1 MSSIALEEELG
12 DLASMLEDFC
22 RKEVDDTLIHSI
34 VDAEVQSIP
43 DVFKNLVELGVVG
56 LALPEEAGGSA
67 AGVMGL
73 ATAAEALGKY
83 LVPGPVLTSSITA
96 IVLYHGGHGDVA
108 EALVDGR
115 KIGATGFDAGDI
127 TISADNTI
135 SGRTGPII
143 TGGPVDYLV
152 LPISAETGRKWV
164 VVSTADVEVQEYP
177 SYDRTRRLSIFT
189 FLEPTAVK
197 VLNVHED
204 FPKHIGAVVLGAEAV
219 GIADWCTRTAAE
231 YAKDREQFG
240 RPIGQFQGVKHRIA
254 RMFVAV
260 EQARSVVW
268 DAARCLDTL
277 IETHQPTMQQRDEAA
292 LVASAV
298 GAICVDAGFQAT
310 KDLINTLGGIG
321 FTWEHMAGF
330 YMRRSQTSSLAL
342 GSSTYWNTQVGKLA
356 LKGANRQAAVELP
369 EEADAIR
376 AGIRTELDEI
386 AKLPS
391 NEQLTAL
398 AEHGYT
404 MPTLPEPW
412 GKNADALTQIV
423 IAEELKASKM
433 QPHDMIIGNWVVPS
447 IVKFGTEEQIER
459 FVRPSLRGEIQ
470 WCQLF
475 SEPGAGSDL
484 AGLSTRAEKVEGGWV
499 VNGQKVWTS
508 GAHESD
514 WGILL
519 ARTDQTAA
527 KHKGIGYFLLDM
539 ASEGIT
545 IRPLRELT
553 GEALFNEV
561 FLDNVFIPD
570 DQLLGHPTQGWMIAV
585 NTLANERVHMT
596 SDSVFGKGE
605 EELLEAVKQAGQAE
619 ESIAQYEIGKL
630 LCRSLSLS
638 LLGLRGNL
646 KSMAGVQ
653 PGAESS
659 VAKLISTQNIQ
670 DVWETVLNYSGLPAL
685 TSDYVRDNLSAEQK
699 TSIPAHMFLNSRS
712 STIAGGT
719 TDVQLNIIAERLLG
733 LPRD

>member
-1 MSSIALEEELG
+1 MSTLALEEELG

-22 RKEVDDTLIHSI
+22 SQKIDDALIHSI
-34 VDAEVQSIP
+34 VDAAEQSVP
-43 DVFKNLVELGVVG
+43 QVFAELAELGVIG

-83 LVPGPVLTSSITA
+83 LVPGPVLTSAFTA
-96 IVLYHGGHGDVA
+96 LILHCGGQDDIV
-108 EALVDGR
+108 ETLVEGK
-115 KIGATGFDAGDI
+115 KIGATSFDVGDI
-127 TISADNTI
+127 KISADNTI
-135 SGRTGPII
+135 SGRTAPVV

-152 LPISAETGRKWV
+152 LPVNTDSGRQWV
-164 VVSTADVEVQEYP
+164 VASTAGVEAQEHP
-177 SYDRTRRLSIFT
+177 SYDQTRRLSVFT
-189 FLEPTAVK
+189 FLEPTAVR
-197 VLNVHED
+197 VLNVD
-204 FPKHIGAVVLGAEAV
+204 ANFPKHVGTVVFGAEAV
-219 GIADWCTRTAAE
+219 GIAEWCTRTAAD
-231 YAKDREQFG
+231 YAKVREQFG

-254 RMFVAV
+254 KMFVAT

-268 DAARCLDTL
+268 DAARCLDEL
-277 IETHQPTMQQRDEAA
+277 IEADEPTTEQRDEAA

-330 YMRRSQTSSLAL
+330 YLRRAQTTSVAL
-342 GSSTYWNTQVGKLA
+342 GSTTHWNTQVGKLA

-369 EEADAIR
+369 AEAGAIR
-376 AGIRTELDEI
+376 RAMRSELDEI
-386 AKLPS
+386 AGLPAG
-391 NEQLTAL
+391 QQVTAL
-398 AEHGYT
+398 ADHGYT
-404 MPTLPEPW
+404 MATLPEPW

-423 IAEELKASKM
+423 IGEELEATNL

-447 IVKFGTEEQIER
+447 VVKFGTDEQIER

-484 AGLSTRAEKVEGGWV
+484 AGLSTRAEKVEGGWII
-499 VNGQKVWTS
+499 NGQKVWTS

-519 ARTDQTAA
+519 ARTDQSAP

-553 GEALFNEV
+553 GDELFNEV

-570 DQLLGHPTQGWMIAV
+570 DHLVGQPTQGWMIAV

-596 SDSVFGKGE
+596 SGSVFGKGE
-605 EELLEAVKQAGQAE
+605 AELLDAVKKAGQAE
-619 ESIAQYEIGKL
+619 ESIAQYEVGKL

-646 KSMAGVQ
+646 KSLAGVQ

-670 DVWETVLNYSGLPAL
+670 DIWEAVLSYSGLPAL

-699 TSIPAHMFLNSRS
+699 SSIPVHMFLNSRS

-719 TDVQLNIIAERLLG
+719 TDVQLNIIAERILG